1 MSARKEIFKNLYMTY
16 SASLFVYAKRFVE
29 SSQVREDIVCDVF
42 ARVWLKGESFIL
54 NQDTALAFLKTS
66 VRNACLN
73 HLRSLKSADNFLAE
87 QVKVPAYAESPE
99 AIYTLDEMYSKLY
112 EAVEKLSP
120 AEKEIFHESFIL
132 EKKEA
137 DVAAKLGVST
147 KTVGRY
153 RKKILEL
160 LKSELKD
167 NLPLIAFLTILAI

>member
-42 ARVWLKGESFIL
+42 ARLWLKGESFIL

-120 AEKEIFHESFIL
+120 AEKEVFHESFIL

-137 DVAAKLGVST
+137 DIAAKLGVST
-147 KTVGRY
+147 KTIGRY

-167 NLPLIAFLTILAI
+167 NLPLIALLTILAI

>member
-42 ARVWLKGESFIL
+42 ARLWLKGESFIL

-73 HLRSLKSADNFLAE
+73 HLRSLKSANNFLAE
-87 QVKVPAYAESPE
+87 QVKVPAYADSPE
-99 AIYTLDEMYSKLY
+99 SIYTLDEMYSKLY

-120 AEKEIFHESFIL
+120 AEKEVFHESFIL

>member
-29 SSQVREDIVCDVF
+29 SAQVREDIVCDVF
-42 ARVWLKGESFIL
+42 ARLWLKGEAFIL
-54 NQDTALAFLKTS
+54 NQETALAFLKTS

-73 HLRSLKSADNFLAE
+73 HLRSRKSADNFVAE

-99 AIYTLDEMYSKLY
+99 SIYTLDEMYSMLY

-120 AEKEIFHESFIL
+120 AEKEVFHESFIL

-137 DVAAKLGVST
+137 EIAVKLGVST
-147 KTVGRY
+147 RTIGRY
-153 RKKILEL
+153 RKKILEI
-160 LKSELKD
+160 LKNELQD
-167 NLPLIAFLTILAI
+167 NLPLLALLTILAI

>member
-42 ARVWLKGESFIL
+42 ARLWLKGESFIL

-160 LKSELKD
+160 LKSEFKD
-167 NLPLIAFLTILAI
+167 NLPLIALLTILAI

>member
-42 ARVWLKGESFIL
+42 ARLWLKGEAFIL
-54 NQDTALAFLKTS
+54 NQETALAFLKTS

-73 HLRSLKSADNFLAE
+73 HLRSRKSADNFVAE
-87 QVKVPAYAESPE
+87 QVQVPAYAESPE
-99 AIYTLDEMYSKLY
+99 SIYTLDEMYSMLY

-120 AEKEIFHESFIL
+120 AEKEVFHESFIL

-137 DVAAKLGVST
+137 DIAVKLGVST
-147 KTVGRY
+147 RTIGRY
-153 RKKILEL
+153 RKKILEV
-160 LKSELKD
+160 LKNELQD
-167 NLPLIAFLTILAI
+167 NLPLLALLTILAI